1 MIQVKWYARGGQ
13 GGFTACRLMALAAV
27 YHSGCYAQA
36 FPSFGPERRGAPV
49 YGFTRIDEKPIRD
62 HSQIYTYDYGIV
74 VDQTLMETLDVA
86 KGLKEDGILF
96 VNTTRTPEELGL
108 SAKNIVTFDADT
120 VSMEILKSRIS
131 NTAMMVVAAVQ
142 SGLADE
148 ESMCRACRE
157 LLPPRILEGNL
168 QLIHT
173 VCEMLKKE
181 GAAHE

>member
-1 MIQVKWYARGGQ
+1 MIQIKWYARGGQ

-49 YGFTRIDEKPIRD
+49 YGFTRIDDKPIRD

-74 VDQTLMETLDVA
+74 VDQTLMETLDVM
-86 KGLKEDGILF
+86 KGLKEDGVLF
-96 VNTTRTPEELGL
+96 VNSTRTPEELGL
-108 SAKNIVTFDADT
+108 TGGKVVTFDADS
-120 VSMEILKSRIS
+120 VSLDILKSRIS
-131 NTAMMVVAAVQ
+131 NTAMMALAAVQ
-142 SGLADE
+142 TGLADE

-168 QLIHT
+168 KLIHT
-173 VCEMLKKE
+173 VCEAVKE
-181 GAAHE
+181 GGGAR